1 MPTLKGKSDLRKILL
16 IVDLGGSKSKATV
29 QLYPEGAIEV
39 LLLDPEVA
47 DIPNNSISRVE
58 SRGKLENR
66 TWVQTEDG
74 YYALGELARRQF
86 GGILQLKELK
96 YELAVQKICGL
107 VWLAKEKLNL
117 DNSLE
122 IYLAVLLPAGEIQ
135 DKDQLRQRLAKT
147 LRKFGTPSGK
157 MQLKILYC
165 DFASEGSGI
174 YFHNEGIRRQ
184 STSPVAST
192 YIMLGYRNASIFSVR
207 SGVISPGTTSEFG
220 MSWLV
225 NNFVTK
231 VSGLSTDDPKLVEI
245 IVQAGTTCDPIVL
258 QRLSRKR
265 KSIEV
270 ERDGLFMAQMLLL
283 AKEEYLRAITR
294 WFRSYIDDDVEELVF
309 CGGTTDYLRA
319 DLDMYFQEKKKFSIS
334 WHGNIPIYDEVAR
347 AGLGN
352 RMADVYA
359 LHQYILEK
367 IDSKTGHQRAIAT
380 LSGTNRKSLNGCAE
394 HINSHEFD
402 YTPRTR
408 PKNFVNVNENL

>member
-1 MPTLKGKSDLRKILL
+1 MPTLKGKSDLQKILL
-16 IVDLGGSKSKATV
+16 TVDLGGSKSKATV
-29 QLYPEGAIEV
+29 QIYPEGTIEV

-47 DIPNNSISRVE
+47 DIPYDSISRVE
-58 SRGKLENR
+58 SRGKLESR

-107 VWLAKEKLNL
+107 TWLAKEKLGL
-117 DNSLE
+117 DNSAE
-122 IYLAVLLPAGEIQ
+122 IHLAILLPAGEVQ
-135 DKDQLRQRLAKT
+135 DKEQLRQRLAKT

-174 YFHNEGIRRQ
+174 YFHSEGSRKQ
-184 STSPVAST
+184 CTSVAST

-207 SGVISPGTTSEFG
+207 DGVISPGTTSDFG
-220 MSWLV
+220 MAWLV
-225 NNFVTK
+225 NNFVAK
-231 VSGLSTDDPKLVEI
+231 VSGLNADDPKLVEV
-245 IVQAGTTCDPIVL
+245 IVQAGTACDPVVL
-258 QRLSRKR
+258 QKLSRKR
-265 KSIEV
+265 KLIEA
-270 ERDGLFMAQMLLL
+270 EADGVVMAQMLLL

-319 DLDMYFQEKKKFSIS
+319 DLDMCLQEKKKFSIS
-334 WHGNIPIYDEVAR
+334 WHGNISISDEVAR

-367 IDSKTGHQRAIAT
+367 IDSKTGYQRVIAT
-380 LSGTNRKSLNGCAE
+380 PSSMNRESSNGCAE